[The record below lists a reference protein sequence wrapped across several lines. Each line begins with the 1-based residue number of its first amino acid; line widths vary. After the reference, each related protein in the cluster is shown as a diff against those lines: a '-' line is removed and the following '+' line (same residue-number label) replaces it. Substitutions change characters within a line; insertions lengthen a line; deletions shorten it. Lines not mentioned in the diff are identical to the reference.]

1 MRSSEDGR
9 EGGRNRTDA
18 ADRGRKGGRGTHALQ
33 REKVE
38 MRAPSSFLPSLL
50 GCERGAMQTKAPCHG
65 ASSTCRPSLKKYH
78 SCLYS
83 SCSFCLTTTTAV
95 VSTGGREEGIYFQ
108 SNWRPRKKRERE
120 RSTTDPH
127 ASFLRLPAFLPPS
140 LPPQIPD
147 RPSAPL
153 QHEKHAMS
161 IGPHRVACAC
171 LARIKGTLVQLREV
185 GTSSSSMTAMR

>member
-1 MRSSEDGR
+1 MKLSLERSGSVTRFWADLCDQARTGGREEGIAQMLQTEGGR
-9 EGGRNRTDA
+9 EGGR
-18 ADRGRKGGRGTHALQ
+18 GKHALQ

-38 MRAPSSFLPSLL
+38 MRAPLPSFLPSLL

-108 SNWRPRKKRERE
+108 SNWRARNRERERE
-120 RSTTDPH
+120 RSTTDPN
-127 ASFLRLPAFLPPS
+127 ASFLRACLPSSLPPS
-140 LPPQIPD
+140 PD
-147 RPSAPL
+147 P
-153 QHEKHAMS
+153 
-161 IGPHRVACAC
+161 
-171 LARIKGTLVQLREV
+171 
-185 GTSSSSMTAMR
+185 